1 VRVKVSTFVFV
12 APALILVFLFLLLP
26 VGESLYMSFL
36 SNDGS
41 GTFVGLKN
49 FSDLFSNSSLLNVKN
64 ILRGR
69 QPYGAIVNNLLWIAL
84 HLPLSMGLGFGCAL
98 ILIDVPKISFVRSLI
113 FIGMVV
119 PGVIIGVVTQFMF
132 DKSSGM
138 VSNFFGL
145 IGVKSLYVSWFSHSE
160 TALLALILTSV
171 WTWTGYSMIVFLAA
185 LTTIPPSFIEAA
197 TIDGASGWQILWRI
211 KVPLLKKS
219 IQTVVVMSVIM
230 ELTSFDIVYS
240 STYGGPGGAS
250 SVMGLQMYFEAF
262 KYSHFSTGTAIAT
275 LMTLMAAVPIYFNVR
290 NAVRQS

>member
-1 VRVKVSTFVFV
+1 MRVKASTFVFV
-12 APALILVFLFLLLP
+12 TPALVLVFLFLLLP
-26 VGESLYMSFL
+26 VGESLYMSLL
-36 SNDGS
+36 SNDG
-41 GTFVGLKN
+41 GGAFVGLKN
-49 FSDLFSNSSLLNVKN
+49 YADLFSNTALLNVKN
-64 ILRGR
+64 ILRGH
-69 QPYGAIVNNLLWIAL
+69 QPYGAIVNNLIWIAL
-84 HLPLSMGLGFGCAL
+84 HLPLSMALGFGCAL
-98 ILIDVPKISFVRSLI
+98 ILIDVPRITFVRSLI

-185 LTTIPPSFIEAA
+185 LTTIPPSYVEAA
-197 TIDGASGWQILWRI
+197 IIDGANGWQVLRHI
-211 KVPLLKKS
+211 KIPLLRKS
-219 IQTVVVMSVIM
+219 IQTVVVMSVIT

-240 STYGGPGGAS
+240 SSYGGPGGSS

>member
-1 VRVKVSTFVFV
+1 MRVKVSTFVFV
-12 APALILVFLFLLLP
+12 APALILIFLFLLLP
-26 VGESLYMSFL
+26 VGESLYMSFT

-41 GTFVGLKN
+41 GTFVGFKN
-49 FSDLFSNSSLLNVKN
+49 FADLFANSSLLNVKN
-64 ILRGR
+64 ILRGH
-69 QPYGAIVNNLLWIAL
+69 QPYGAVVNNLLWIAL
-84 HLPLSMGLGFGCAL
+84 HLPLSMALGFGCAL
-98 ILIDVPKISFVRSLI
+98 ILIDVPRISFIRSLI

-145 IGVKSLYVSWFSHSE
+145 IGVKALYVSWFSHTE

-185 LTTIPPSFIEAA
+185 LTTIPPSYIEAA
-197 TIDGASGWQILWRI
+197 IIDGANGWQVLWSI
-211 KVPLLKKS
+211 KIPLLRKS
-219 IQTVVVMSVIM
+219 IQTVMVMSIIM

-290 NAVRQS
+290 NSVRQS